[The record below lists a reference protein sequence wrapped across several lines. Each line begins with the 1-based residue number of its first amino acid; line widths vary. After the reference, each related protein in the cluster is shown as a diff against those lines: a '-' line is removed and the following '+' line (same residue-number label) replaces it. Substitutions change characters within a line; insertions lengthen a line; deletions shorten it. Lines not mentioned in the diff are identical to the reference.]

1 MIIKTLYIIQQPN
14 GVITHT
20 PIEPEEG
27 IEYTTKYRLIADKN
41 MILKKDNVLTY
52 CIDTDSTEGWEEV
65 IDTSEKPESFMEV
78 ELNERNENS

>member
-14 GVITHT
+14 GVITQ
-20 PIEPEEG
+20 
-27 IEYTTKYRLIADKN
+27 YRLIADKN

-52 CIDTDSTEGWEEV
+52 CIDTDSTEGWEEA